1 MGGQSS
7 GTAIGGSDFTNQ
19 NKIPLGGVFQKD
31 PVTGALARV
40 DPDNQSTCNLI
51 DYCPYHQGYD
61 QNSINMN
68 THNGYSNYNGF
79 QVSRA
84 KQSGRLSY
92 NLNYTFSRAL
102 GIVNGTVDPF
112 TVHGNYGVLSIDRRN
127 QYFICVRLVEGLWW
141 RLAWW
146 SDKQLDFVR
155 NDYIAGR
162 RQSPCELIP
171 ESRPDR
177 QGHHKQRNRLRV
189 ELLRHTQRD

>member
-112 TVHGNYGVLSIDRRN
+112 TVHGNYGVLSIDRPSVIN
-127 QYFICVRLVEGLWW
+127 TSYAYDLSKVYGGGSRLLGGAINNWTL
-141 RLAWW
+141 
-146 SDKQLDFVR
+146 S
-155 NDYIAGR
+155 G
-162 RQSPCELIP
+162 
-171 ESRPDR
+171 
-177 QGHHKQRNRLRV
+177 
-189 ELLRHTQRD
+189 TTT